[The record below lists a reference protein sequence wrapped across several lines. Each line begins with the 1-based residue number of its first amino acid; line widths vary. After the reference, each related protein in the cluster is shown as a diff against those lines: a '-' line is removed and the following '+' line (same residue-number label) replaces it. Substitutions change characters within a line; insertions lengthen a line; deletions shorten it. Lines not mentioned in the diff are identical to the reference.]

1 MDFVATTTT
10 TNEIDNITRM
20 KREQDFLSVKLH
32 SLQSHSGSFLQ
43 VIIQLHFVILLV
55 ILRTGTI
62 IDGMSAEELFQDICK
77 YILIFFS
84 RNIKKHKISW
94 FNRYPKHHIKYHN
107 FQFH

>member
-10 TNEIDNITRM
+10 TNEIDDIARM

-32 SLQSHSGSFLQ
+32 SLQSHGGSFFQ
-43 VIIQLHFVILLV
+43 VIIQLYFVILLV

-77 YILIFFS
+77 YILIFFGE
-84 RNIKKHKISW
+84 I
-94 FNRYPKHHIKYHN
+94 
-107 FQFH
+107 